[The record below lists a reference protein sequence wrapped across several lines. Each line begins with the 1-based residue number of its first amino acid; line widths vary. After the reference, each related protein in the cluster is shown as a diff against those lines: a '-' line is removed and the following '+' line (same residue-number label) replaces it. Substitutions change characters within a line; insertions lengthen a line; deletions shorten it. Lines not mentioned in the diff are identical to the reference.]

1 MKPRKRTAST
11 MGRVRHARRR
21 LQVWARRHLP
31 PGARLIVGLLFIAGG
46 VLAFLP
52 VLGVWMIPVG
62 LAIAALD
69 VVPVWK
75 RLRGDRKDRR
85 RGS

>member
-1 MKPRKRTAST
+1 
-11 MGRVRHARRR
+11 
-21 LQVWARRHLP
+21 
-31 PGARLIVGLLFIAGG
+31 VGLLFIAGG